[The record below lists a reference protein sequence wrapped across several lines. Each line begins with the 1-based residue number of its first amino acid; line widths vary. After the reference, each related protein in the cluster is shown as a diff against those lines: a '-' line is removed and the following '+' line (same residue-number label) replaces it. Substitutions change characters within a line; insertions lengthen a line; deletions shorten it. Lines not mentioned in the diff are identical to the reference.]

1 MGVDGAVADL
11 RRLPMF
17 AEVEPGLLAHLEQ
30 ASFLRKLA
38 RGQVLFIAG
47 EPADHLFVVRAGL
60 IKVHVTSDR
69 GAELVLELIGPGRAL
84 GELSVIDQ
92 GPRSADATALETTEL
107 LAIPSAAVRELIET
121 RPEVLMSVARSLA
134 VGMRRLTGQAGDL
147 VFLDLPRRLAKM
159 LVGASNSD
167 DSGTAARLSTSQAQI
182 AAMLGVT
189 RQSLN
194 RALVGFVRRGWIE
207 VKGQSITL
215 LDRDALVR
223 FSAS

>member
-1 MGVDGAVADL
+1 MGVVGAVEDL

-17 AEVEPGLLAHLEQ
+17 AEVEPRLLAALEQ
-30 ASFLRKLA
+30 ASFVRKLA

-60 IKVHVTSDR
+60 VKVHVTSER
-69 GAELVLELIGPGRAL
+69 GAELVLELIGAGQAL
-84 GELSVIDQ
+84 GELSVIDH
-92 GPRSADATALETTEL
+92 GPRSADATALESTEL
-107 LAIPSAAVRELIET
+107 LAIPSAAVRELLET
-121 RPEVLMSVARSLA
+121 RPEVLMAVARSLA
-134 VGMRRLTGQAGDL
+134 EGMRRLTGQAGDL
-147 VFLDLPRRLAKM
+147 VFLDLPRRLAKL
-159 LVGASNSD
+159 LVGASTSD
-167 DSGTAARLSTSQAQI
+167 GATAAARLSASQAQI

-194 RALVGFVRRGWIE
+194 RALAGFVRRGWLD

-215 LDRDALVR
+215 LDREALVR

>member
-69 GAELVLELIGPGRAL
+69 SSS
-84 GELSVIDQ
+84 SVRDVRWANSASSIKAPARPTP
-92 GPRSADATALETTEL
+92 PRSRP
-107 LAIPSAAVRELIET
+107 PSCSPS
-121 RPEVLMSVARSLA
+121 RP
-134 VGMRRLTGQAGDL
+134 
-147 VFLDLPRRLAKM
+147 PRYA
-159 LVGASNSD
+159 N
-167 DSGTAARLSTSQAQI
+167 
-182 AAMLGVT
+182 
-189 RQSLN
+189 
-194 RALVGFVRRGWIE
+194 
-207 VKGQSITL
+207 
-215 LDRDALVR
+215 
-223 FSAS
+223 

>member
-1 MGVDGAVADL
+1 MGVVGAVADL

-17 AEVEPGLLAHLEQ
+17 AGVEPGLLAHLEQ

-92 GPRSADATALETTEL
+92 GSRSADATALETTEL

-194 RALVGFVRRGWIE
+194 RALAAFVRRGWIE